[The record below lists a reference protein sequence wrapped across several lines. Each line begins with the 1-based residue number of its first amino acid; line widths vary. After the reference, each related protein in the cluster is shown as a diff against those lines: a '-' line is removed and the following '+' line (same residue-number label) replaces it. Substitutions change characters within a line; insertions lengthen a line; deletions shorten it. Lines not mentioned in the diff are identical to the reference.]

1 MTLEKTLAIT
11 YILERTP
18 TSRMIQIMAFI
29 FWLLVIPFCIGL
41 IPAKFTPEDK
51 RNLIVTLLSGYLLM
65 WAVFEVIT
73 IPAVIWIQYDNFLFV
88 LRWFMI
94 AAILLAAFG
103 IITWYMDWKKTGG
116 TKPWFAFSNFKLSGL
131 SIEEKIEW
139 LLFLAI
145 VGFQLYMAVTRT
157 SFDGDDAYYV
167 VESLMAQQSNAMYK
181 NLPYTGR
188 SSPLDM
194 RHALAV
200 FPIWIAFVAVK
211 ADLHAT
217 IVSHLVMPLI
227 LIPLSYMVY
236 YEIAKALFAV
246 SAKKEGDKS
255 CKANIPVFMI
265 IMAMFQIFGNVSIYT
280 NETFFLTRT
289 WQGKSVTAN
298 LVIPMVFLLL
308 LWLFYGEIKEE
319 KGRRTG
325 LWIMFVCLNMTAGVC
340 SSLAVFLI
348 AILLGAAALCLMVV
362 EKDWKIPVK
371 LGLTCIPNL
380 LYVILYLG
388 LIS

>member
-1 MTLEKTLAIT
+1 
-11 YILERTP
+11 
-18 TSRMIQIMAFI
+18 MIQIMALI

-41 IPAKFTPEDK
+41 IPAKFTPDDK
-51 RNLIVTLLSGYLLM
+51 RNAIATLLAGYLLM
-65 WAVFEVIT
+65 WSVFEAIT

-103 IITWYMDWKKTGG
+103 IIVWYMDWKKTEGM
-116 TKPWFAFSNFKLSGL
+116 KPWFAFSNLKLSGL
-131 SIEEKIEW
+131 SIEAKIEW
-139 LLFLAI
+139 ILFLALA
-145 VGFQLYMAVTRT
+145 GFQLYMAVTRA

-211 ADLHAT
+211 ANLHAT
-217 IVSHLVMPLI
+217 IVSHVVMPLI
-227 LIPLSYMVY
+227 LIPLSYMTY
-236 YEIAKALFAV
+236 YEIAKALFAM
-246 SAKKEGDKS
+246 STKEAGNKS
-255 CKANIPVFMI
+255 CKENIPVFMI
-265 IMAMFQIFGNVSIYT
+265 IMAMFQMFGNVSIYT

-298 LVIPMVFLLL
+298 LVIPMMFLLM
-308 LWLFYGEIKEE
+308 LWLFAGEKNKE
-319 KGRRTG
+319 KGRRQD
-325 LWIMFVCLNMTAGVC
+325 LWIMLVCLNMTAGIC

-348 AILLGAAALCLMVV
+348 AILLGATALCLMLV

-380 LYVILYLG
+380 FYVILYLG
-388 LIS
+388 LIA